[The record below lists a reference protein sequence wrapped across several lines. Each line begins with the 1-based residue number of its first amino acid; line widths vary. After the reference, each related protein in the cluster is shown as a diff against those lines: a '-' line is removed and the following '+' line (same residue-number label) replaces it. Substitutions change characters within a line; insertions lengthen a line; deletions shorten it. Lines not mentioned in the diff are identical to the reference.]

1 MWTGLGL
8 SNALIN
14 SKEDLIVDEEWKSG
28 GNELDGHSTFDSQQ
42 IHSHLSDEGK
52 EFNHLRAI
60 LWTRWSGGF
69 INKDL
74 PQITD
79 HHILPQIADHHILP
93 QIADHHILPQILP
106 PHSAINFRCESW
118 GINN

>member
-1 MWTGLGL
+1 MWAGLGL

-74 PQITD
+74 Y
-79 HHILPQIADHHILP
+79 HHILP

-106 PHSAINFRCESW
+106 PHSAINFRFESW
-118 GINN
+118 AIDN